1 MTDDDNKPITILSK
15 RERWGIKRGSIKVLP
30 SGAVEMWIQG
40 YGGGSNRSNN
50 SGPTGKK
57 ASRFY
62 PARALR
68 KKLGKHG
75 LKRFNP
81 LFKAH

>member
-1 MTDDDNKPITILSK
+1 MEQPITIIPK
-15 RERWGIKRGSIKVLP
+15 IVKWGIRRGTVKILA
-30 SGAVEMWIQG
+30 SGALDMRIEA

-57 ASRFY
+57 ATRFY
-62 PARALR
+62 PGRALR

-75 LKRFNP
+75 LRKFNP